1 MPALEREASH
11 AFCVSTLL
19 PERASTATVRI
30 ICDRA
35 QGHPLYL
42 RYLIDLANGG
52 TNDEQLTGLPL
63 INGSIRNYYESLWP
77 QLLADPVA
85 VNFLAIIARLRWG
98 ISTEQL
104 VEILND
110 ADRKSVVEG
119 KGVSVRVDRGCRG
132 ISKKKIKIIIL
143 TS

>member
-1 MPALEREASH
+1 MPAGLALVLSAPSYVNLSAALGARVASHACITMPALERDASH

-63 INGSIRNYYESLWP
+63 LNGSIRHYYESLW
-77 QLLADPVA
+77 
-85 VNFLAIIARLRWG
+85 
-98 ISTEQL
+98 STE
-104 VEILND
+104 EHT
-110 ADRKSVVEG
+110 
-119 KGVSVRVDRGCRG
+119 
-132 ISKKKIKIIIL
+132 SKL
-143 TS
+143 QELM